1 MASVGVGTASARPVS
16 FRGTAGTIR
25 GDRWTPPGEVRGSL
39 LLLHGGGQTRHSW
52 RKSATGLQA
61 LGWDV
66 IALDARG
73 HGESDW
79 AADGDYRIDRFV
91 DDLRDVIGQ
100 LAEANVPSTPPV
112 VIGASMGGITGLVA
126 EGENP
131 GLLRALILVDIAP
144 RIEPT
149 GVQRI
154 SDFMTSAPDGFAD
167 LREVAEAVSAY
178 RGDAPRPA
186 NIDSLRRNVRTGPN
200 GRLFWHWDP
209 AFTSSDR
216 NLGDHAAM
224 HARTTAAASHID
236 IPTLLVWGS
245 RSDIV
250 DKVAVEELRTLIP
263 QAATVTISDAT
274 HMVVGDDNDTFV
286 AGTATF
292 LAEL

>member
-1 MASVGVGTASARPVS
+1 MAESAKTAPAQPVS
-16 FRGTAGTIR
+16 FRGTAGTIH
-25 GDRWTPPGEVRGSL
+25 GDRWTPTGDVRGSL

-52 RKSATGLQA
+52 RKSAPGLAA

-66 IALDARG
+66 TALDARG

-79 AADGDYRIDRFV
+79 ASDGDYRIDRFV
-91 DDLRDVIGQ
+91 DDLTAVIAQ
-100 LAEANVPSTPPV
+100 LADDSVSPRPPV

-154 SDFMTSAPDGFAD
+154 SDFMGSAPDGFAD
-167 LREVAEAVSAY
+167 LDEVAEAVSAY
-178 RGDAPRPA
+178 RGDASRPA
-186 NIDSLRRNVRTGPN
+186 NIDSLRRNVRTGAN

-209 AFTSSDR
+209 AFTTSDR

-224 HARTTAAASHID
+224 HARTTAAASNVA
-236 IPTLLVWGS
+236 IPTLLVWGAK
-245 RSDIV
+245 SDIV
-250 DKVAVEELRTLIP
+250 DVQAVEELRTLIP
-263 QAATVTISDAT
+263 HATTVTISDAT

-286 AGTATF
+286 AGTAAF
-292 LAEL
+292 LAGL

>member
-1 MASVGVGTASARPVS
+1 MAQNTKTDPAQPVS
-16 FRGTAGTIR
+16 FRGNVGTIR
-25 GDRWTPPGEVRGSL
+25 GDRWTPAGDVRGSL

-52 RKSATGLQA
+52 RKSAPGLQA

-66 IALDARG
+66 VALDARG

-79 AADGDYRIDRFV
+79 ASDGDYRIDRLV
-91 DDLRDVIGQ
+91 DDLTAVIAQ
-100 LAEANVPSTPPV
+100 LADDSVSPGPPV

-131 GLLRALILVDIAP
+131 GLLRALVLVDIAP
-144 RIEPT
+144 RIEPA

-154 SDFMTSAPDGFAD
+154 SDFMCSAPDGFAD
-167 LREVAEAVSAY
+167 LSEVAEAVSAY
-178 RGDAPRPA
+178 RGDAARPA
-186 NIDSLRRNVRTGPN
+186 NVDSLRRNVRTAAN

-209 AFTSSDR
+209 AFTTSDR

-224 HARTTAAASHID
+224 LVRTTAAASNVA

-245 RSDIV
+245 KSDIV
-250 DKVAVEELRTLIP
+250 DVAAVEELRTLIP
-263 QAATVTISDAT
+263 HATTVTISDAT

-286 AGTATF
+286 AGTAAF
-292 LAEL
+292 LAGL